1 MDGWHESFGVWVI
14 LRLLNLWFLEKVSKM
29 IDKYITTKTYY
40 TFNGQEWPRF
50 DSIEGVTNYAKKR
63 MTSGI
68 KDLMQ
73 KLNRKVA
80 RKRNVDDSYQSA
92 HRFINELSWD
102 DMLEIRREIN
112 RQERRMKKLNKL
124 S

>member
-1 MDGWHESFGVWVI
+1 
-14 LRLLNLWFLEKVSKM
+14 M

>member
-1 MDGWHESFGVWVI
+1 
-14 LRLLNLWFLEKVSKM
+14 
-29 IDKYITTKTYY
+29 
-40 TFNGQEWPRF
+40 
-50 DSIEGVTNYAKKR
+50 
-63 MTSGI
+63 
-68 KDLMQ
+68 MQ